1 MSKLDRIIT
10 TIARRVLIG
19 LGAAALLTISLFAI
33 LVQVE
38 YENLAAQGWQYI
50 GVVRHVMEWG
60 IFSELFQAYFLAS
73 LTACVIV
80 ALLSP
85 AQVQAVSG
93 RKHQLDT

>member
-1 MSKLDRIIT
+1 MNLVF
-10 TIARRVLIG
+10 TIARRVMIG
-19 LGAAALLTISLFAI
+19 IGAAATLTIAQFSI
-33 LVQVE
+33 LVQIE
-38 YENLAAQGWQYI
+38 YEHLNLQGMLYI
-50 GVVRHVMEWG
+50 GVVRHVMAWG